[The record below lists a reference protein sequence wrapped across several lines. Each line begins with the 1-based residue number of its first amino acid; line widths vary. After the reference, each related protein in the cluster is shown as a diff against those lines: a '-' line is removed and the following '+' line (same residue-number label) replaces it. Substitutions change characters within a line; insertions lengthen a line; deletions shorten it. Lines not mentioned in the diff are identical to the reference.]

1 MKYSN
6 LYKLGIYD
14 SIFSVLHSLMSIDG
28 TTLSDSEVD
37 VDSDKIEYLDEIECV
52 QSLNHICSAIC
63 AEYKKCED
71 PYIEFFDDKLDD
83 IETAM
88 MSLDD
93 KGRNVLL
100 SRAIRFAPVCQYTE
114 FADAEFGSKA
124 FDVLKKLYPHEEY
137 TDFSCMLDALGEY
150 ISGLK
155 MLAIDFDL
163 VDILLIDDK
172 IKQVLLE
179 VPDRYFVF
187 DDFYSEGG
195 KPRKKQ
201 SKTIPRTH
209 RIAAVWGLIDK
220 LKLRSSMDKTVLA
233 AFVEAVTGGNIES
246 KPKDTVAYKE
256 PDNSAKEAAA
266 ELLRKIGLE

>member
-1 MKYSN
+1 MKYSD
-6 LYKLGIYD
+6 LYKIGIYD
-14 SIFSVLHSLMSIDG
+14 SIFGVLLSLMSIEE
-28 TTLSDSEVD
+28 TNLSDSEVD
-37 VDSDKIEYLDEIECV
+37 SDGGEYLDEVECV
-52 QSLNHICSAIC
+52 QKLNHICSAIC

-88 MSLDD
+88 MPLDD
-93 KGRNVLL
+93 KGRNVRL
-100 SRAIRFAPVCQYTE
+100 SRAIRFTPVCQYVA
-114 FADAEFGSKA
+114 FGDAGFGRAA
-124 FDVLKKLYPHEEY
+124 FDVLRKLYPNEEY
-137 TDFSCMLDALGEY
+137 ADFSCMLDALGEY

-163 VDILLIDDK
+163 VDILLIDDET
-172 IKQVLLE
+172 KQALLG

-187 DDFYSEGG
+187 DDFYAEGG
-195 KPRKKQ
+195 GPRKKQ
-201 SKTIPRTH
+201 NKTIPRTH

-220 LKLRSSMDKTVLA
+220 LKLRSSMDKTTLA

-256 PDNSAKEAAA
+256 PEISAKEAAGK
-266 ELLRKIGLE
+266 LLKTIGIG